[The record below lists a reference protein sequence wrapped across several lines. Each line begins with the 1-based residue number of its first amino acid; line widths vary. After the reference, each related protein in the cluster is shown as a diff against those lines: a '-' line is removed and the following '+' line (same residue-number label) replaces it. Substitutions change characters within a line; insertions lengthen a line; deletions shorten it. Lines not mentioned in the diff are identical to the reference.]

1 MRISDWSSD
10 VCSSD
15 LELST
20 SENDAQSATEKIST
34 DDCAQVAAMIKA
46 VELRTEPVQ
55 CEFEP
60 LLPDE
65 AGSACGEGFKTTSV
79 FDETFDEGLG
89 DWTQTEELAEGAQR
103 GFAWEPSNQAPDHE
117 GGRSEEDT
125 SELQSLMRISYA

>member
-1 MRISDWSSD
+1 
-10 VCSSD
+10 
-15 LELST
+15 
-20 SENDAQSATEKIST
+20 
-34 DDCAQVAAMIKA
+34 MIKA

-117 GGRSEEDT
+117 GGVAFGPDPIEGDCVPGSDDI
-125 SELQSLMRISYA
+125 SSANSLISPEIEVPDGVSAVVSFDHYVADRKSTRLKPSH